1 MITVGDKTYNEDD
14 LNEYQI
20 SQVKRIIEI
29 RNTLNNLNMQQQE
42 LSLIHDAHTSSL
54 EASLS
59 HSDEEPDNDN
69 SDLDVE

>member
-42 LSLIHDAHTSSL
+42 LSLVHDAYTSSL